1 MHVYAGDIAAR
12 AGRQPHFRDVPSSL
26 WAHGESKIENGFG
39 RPVWLPG
46 VAYAQPMMR
55 PASKHERA
63 LPAMPAAPGVQ
74 LGFGLA
80 ALLATAGAVR
90 HDRVGPREVRA
101 FRAVNGSP
109 DSVYLPAWAVMQLG
123 AFGAIP
129 ASAAAAWLAGDGEL
143 AARLPIGGTGTWA
156 LAKAVKRIVRR
167 PRPVTLLP
175 GIRRRGRDASGLG
188 YLSGHAGVAVVLGVA
203 ALPRLG
209 PGGRALTLTAM
220 PLVGTGAVSTSAP
233 IFRSTSQAGRHSG
246 LAVNAAAGTAA
257 VRRYSTSGI
266 VANSQTKARSRG
278 TWVAERCSLMQ
289 AGLHP
294 PIRWQWPAASGTDPR
309 PAAEIACRDP

>member
-1 MHVYAGDIAAR
+1 MCHPRCGHRGNRYR
-12 AGRQPHFRDVPSSL
+12 
-26 WAHGESKIENGFG
+26 NGLG

-63 LPAMPAAPGVQ
+63 LPAMLAAPGVQ

-101 FRAVNGSP
+101 FRAVNGLP

-143 AARLPIGGTGTWA
+143 AARLLIGGTGTWA

-188 YLSGHAGVAVVLGVA
+188 YLSGHPGVAVVLGVA

-209 PGGRALTLTAM
+209 PGGRALTLTAI
-220 PLVGTGAVSTSAP
+220 PLVGLSRVYVGAHFP
-233 IFRSTSQAGRHSG
+233 LDIAGGAALG
-246 LAVNAAAGTAA
+246 LAVNAAAGTA
-257 VRRYSTSGI
+257 VRRYST
-266 VANSQTKARSRG
+266 RHRG
-278 TWVAERCSLMQ
+278 
-289 AGLHP
+289 
-294 PIRWQWPAASGTDPR
+294 
-309 PAAEIACRDP
+309 

>member
-1 MHVYAGDIAAR
+1 
-12 AGRQPHFRDVPSSL
+12 
-26 WAHGESKIENGFG
+26 
-39 RPVWLPG
+39 
-46 VAYAQPMMR
+46 MMR

-63 LPAMPAAPGVQ
+63 LPAMLAAPGVQ

-101 FRAVNGSP
+101 FRAVNGLP

-143 AARLPIGGTGTWA
+143 AARLLIGGTGTWA

-209 PGGRALTLTAM
+209 PGGRALTLTAI
-220 PLVGTGAVSTSAP
+220 PLVGLSRVYVGAHFP
-233 IFRSTSQAGRHSG
+233 LDIAGGAALG
-246 LAVNAAAGTAA
+246 LAVNAAAGTA
-257 VRRYSTSGI
+257 VRRYSTGI
-266 VANSQTKARSRG
+266 VANSQTG
-278 TWVAERCSLMQ
+278 
-289 AGLHP
+289 P
-294 PIRWQWPAASGTDPR
+294 
-309 PAAEIACRDP
+309 